1 MATKGICGLVE
12 IFTNG
17 SPGQKLDS
25 KGRAISN
32 RVARL
37 SSALILAAAL
47 MAGCATPA
55 SEEGRELDTPQQ
67 QSSPAPNQSEPA
79 EGEKL
84 VPLENSVGQAP
95 GAEIEGEPA
104 PTEPAPSTTPEA
116 PKAEPEQEPT
126 SELSQTGA
134 IPWSKVEE
142 NVSMES
148 CWIVLRDEVYD
159 FSQVVQQHPF
169 GQQLRMAVCGK
180 DATETFQANADINE
194 VISRLEPFYLG
205 PVG

>member
-1 MATKGICGLVE
+1 
-12 IFTNG
+12 
-17 SPGQKLDS
+17 
-25 KGRAISN
+25 
-32 RVARL
+32 
-37 SSALILAAAL
+37 
-47 MAGCATPA
+47 MAGCSTPV
-55 SEEGRELDTPQQ
+55 SEEVGELDSPQQ
-67 QSSPAPNQSEPA
+67 SNAPE
-79 EGEKL
+79 
-84 VPLENSVGQAP
+84 
-95 GAEIEGEPA
+95 
-104 PTEPAPSTTPEA
+104 T
-116 PKAEPEQEPT
+116 PKAEPGQEPT
-126 SELSQTGA
+126 SELPQRNA
-134 IPWSKVEE
+134 ISWSKVEE

>member
-1 MATKGICGLVE
+1 VE
-12 IFTNG
+12 ILTNG

-47 MAGCATPA
+47 MAGCATPV
-55 SEEGRELDTPQQ
+55 SEEGGELDSPQQ

-95 GAEIEGEPA
+95 GAVTEVEPEPTRLGPSNA
-104 PTEPAPSTTPEA
+104 PET
-116 PKAEPEQEPT
+116 PKAEPGQEPT
-126 SELSQTGA
+126 SEPPQTNA

-148 CWIVLRDEVYD
+148 CWIVLRDKVYD